1 MLGKGD
7 WVAAAFD
14 FQDFFSDFMVSGC
27 AQNTVT
33 QWGKWDLIY
42 LKLKENKKVILRKQL
57 SENQINS
64 VLFLRLGRF

>member
-42 LKLKENKKVILRKQL
+42 LKLKEKKK
-57 SENQINS
+57 SDS
-64 VLFLRLGRF
+64 